1 MRTPVINLLTEEQ
14 CRGCGFQAEL
24 LNDFLIALNSLSS
37 CLSYSVIA
45 DLESELGLEVF
56 KEDLKIAE
64 IYCEEWEDGRLTRD
78 LQVHC
83 NKDWEKVKILS
94 VKEARFYVAV

>member
-24 LNDFLIALNSLSS
+24 LNDFYSLSS

-64 IYCEEWEDGRLTRD
+64 IYCAEWEDGRLTRD

-83 NKDWEKVKILS
+83 NKDWEKSKILS
-94 VKEARFYVAV
+94 VKEASFYVAV